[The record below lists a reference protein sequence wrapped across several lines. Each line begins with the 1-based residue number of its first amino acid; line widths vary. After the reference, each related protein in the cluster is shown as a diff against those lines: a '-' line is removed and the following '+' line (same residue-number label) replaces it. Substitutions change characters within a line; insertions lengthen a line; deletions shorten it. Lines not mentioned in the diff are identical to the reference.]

1 MPEAIRKRSEIETRY
16 LWRLEDIFP
25 STEAWETSFAEIPG
39 LSARLASFRG
49 RLDDGAVL
57 AECLDLETDLS
68 CRMMELFTYARMR
81 KDEDNAVSK
90 NQALAD
96 RAMGEFYRI
105 STETS
110 FIVPEITALD
120 ETRLRGW
127 MASVPGLSPYLHV
140 LDDILR
146 RRNHVLSEREE
157 RLLSMAGPMSEGIS
171 EAFTM
176 MDNVDLKLGSITD
189 ENGETFELTHGRFGA
204 LRENRDA
211 RVRADAFERMHTA
224 YAGFGNTISAL
235 YAASVKS
242 DLFFAKARGHG
253 TCLDAALFGD
263 ALPPDIHSSLVATV
277 ENHLPVLHR
286 YLALRR
292 KVMGL
297 GRLRISDCYV
307 PIVDTPDREFT
318 FEQACGLVRK
328 GLAPLGPAYLRDLET
343 LLTDRWI
350 DVYETEGK
358 TNGAYAWGT
367 YRSHPYMLLNYSGRV
382 NDVFTL
388 AHEAG
393 HCLHTLYSNRRHY
406 ADAHYPTF
414 LAEIASTVN
423 ENLLLRH
430 LLAQCDVS
438 TPEGRTEKAFLINH
452 FLEEARGSV
461 FRQTMF
467 ASFEQRVHEEA
478 EKGAPL
484 TAETLCGL
492 YGELLSRYFGPDVDI
507 DPFMKWEWARIPHF
521 YSAFYVYKYATGFSA
536 AAAISRAVL
545 EQGAPVVER
554 YLEFLGAGGSD
565 YPAETLRRAGVDMA
579 TPAPVEAAMAEFS
592 ALVDEL
598 EVLLVG

>member
-1 MPEAIRKRSEIETRY
+1 MPEAIRKRAEIETRY

-25 STEAWETSFAEIPG
+25 SDQAWETSFEEIPP

-49 RLDDGAVL
+49 RLNDGEVL

-68 CRMMELFTYARMR
+68 SRMMELFTYARMR
-81 KDEDNAVSK
+81 KDEDNSISR
-90 NQALAD
+90 NQGLAD

-110 FIVPEITALD
+110 FIVPEITGLEEA
-120 ETRLRGW
+120 RLRGW
-127 MASVPGLSPYLHV
+127 MEVVPGLSPYRHV
-140 LDDILR
+140 LEDIIR
-146 RRNHVLSEREE
+146 RRDHVLSEREE

-176 MDNVDLKLGSITD
+176 IDNVDLKLGSIVD
-189 ENGETFELTHGRFGA
+189 ENGDTLELTHGRFGA
-204 LRENRDA
+204 LRENRDG
-211 RVRADAFERMHTA
+211 RVRAEAFERMHSA
-224 YAGFGNTISAL
+224 YAGLGNTISAL

-242 DLFFAKARGHG
+242 DIFFAKARGHG

-263 ALPPDIHSSLVATV
+263 ALPHDIHTNLVSTV
-277 ENHLPVLHR
+277 EANLPVLHR
-286 YLALRR
+286 YLALRK

-297 GRLRISDCYV
+297 DRLRISDCYV
-307 PIVDTPDREFT
+307 PIVDTSDREFT
-318 FEQACGLVRK
+318 FDQACDLVRQ
-328 GLAPLGPAYLRDLET
+328 GLAPLGAAYLKDLER

-367 YRSHPYMLLNYSGRV
+367 YKSHPFMLLNYSGRV

-393 HCLHTLYSNRRHY
+393 HCLHSLYSNRRHY

-438 TPEGRTEKAFLINH
+438 SPEGRTEKAFLINH

-484 TAETLCGL
+484 TAETLCGI
-492 YGELLSRYFGPDVDI
+492 YGDLLSRYFGPDVDI
-507 DPFMKWEWARIPHF
+507 DPYMKWEWARIPHF
-521 YSAFYVYKYATGFSA
+521 YSAFYVFKYATGFSA

-545 EQGAPVVER
+545 EKGAPVVER

-565 YPAETLRRAGVDMA
+565 YPADTLRRAGVDMT
-579 TPAPVEAAMAEFS
+579 TPASVEAAMVEFA